1 MGFLWSLLIG
11 GIAGWAAGKLFRG
24 QSFGVVMNVVI
35 GVVGA
40 VVGNFLLSLLG
51 FTAYGTIAQIIAST
65 IGAIVVLWVASM
77 FTGSSRTRP

>member
-11 GIAGWAAGKLFRG
+11 GIAGWAAGKLFQG
-24 QSFGVVMNVVI
+24 QSFGVVMNVVVGI
-35 GVVGA
+35 VGA
-40 VVGNFLLSLLG
+40 VVGNFLLSLIG

-77 FTGSSRTRP
+77 FTGTKRTNS